1 MLETLT
7 FIVVTLVLAFISR
20 ASLRKPGSHGFF
32 RFIAWECMLGL
43 LVMNM
48 RVWYV
53 DVDSPHQL
61 IAGMLFFISLL
72 LVVFGVVLLRVS
84 GKPDSRRNDAPMLG
98 FEKTTILVTSGI
110 YRYIRHPMYSSLIFL
125 GWGLFFKQP
134 SIAGSVLAVVA
145 SVFMIATARSEER
158 ENIGYFGEAYSE
170 YMKRSKMFVPFIV

>member
-7 FIVVTLVLAFISR
+7 FTVVTLVLAFISR
-20 ASLRKPGSHGFF
+20 ASLRKPGSHGFY

-53 DVDSPHQL
+53 DIDSTNQL
-61 IAGMLFFISLL
+61 IAGGLFFTSLL

-84 GKPDSRRNDAPMLG
+84 GKPDAKRDDVPMLG
-98 FEKTTILVTSGI
+98 FEKTTMLVTSGI

-125 GWGLFFKQP
+125 SWGFFFKQP
-134 SIAGSVLAVVA
+134 SVAGSALAIAA
-145 SVFMIATARSEER
+145 SIFMIATARSEER
-158 ENIGYFGEAYSE
+158 ENINYFGEAYRE
-170 YMKRSKMFVPFIV
+170 YMKRSRMFVPFIL